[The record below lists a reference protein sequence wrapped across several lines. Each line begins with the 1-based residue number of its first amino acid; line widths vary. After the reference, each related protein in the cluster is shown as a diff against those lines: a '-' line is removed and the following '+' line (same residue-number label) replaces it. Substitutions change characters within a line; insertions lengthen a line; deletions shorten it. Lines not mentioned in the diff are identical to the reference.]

1 MIINPQATFDK
12 KVIILRDDDVADDYL
27 DEGHPTKT
35 DKCRLV
41 SRLGVE
47 NAINDIIKRISN
59 VQAAFETRISNVQAA
74 LETRISNVEKAL
86 ANRVTVLEEEHNH
99 GTAGTSLLAI
109 DAEGNEINAVVVDEN
124 GNEVP
129 AEIIK

>member
-12 KVIILRDDDVADDYL
+12 QVIILRDDDVTDDYL
-27 DEGHPTKT
+27 DEDHPTKT

-47 NAINDIIKRISN
+47 KAINAINKRISD
-59 VQAAFETRISNVQAA
+59 VET
-74 LETRISNVEKAL
+74 AL
-86 ANRVTVLEEEHNH
+86 AARVRVLEEEHNH
-99 GTAGTSLLAI
+99 GTAETSLLAI

-129 AEIIK
+129 TEIVK

>member
-47 NAINDIIKRISN
+47 NAINDIIKRIN
-59 VQAAFETRISNVQAA
+59 DVQAA
-74 LETRISNVEKAL
+74 LETRIRNVEKAL